1 MDYDLDLQLLRT
13 VVSVLVFVL
22 GAMLGSFLNVC
33 VYRLPRNESV
43 VRPRS
48 KCPKCGNAIAW
59 YDNVPVV
66 SWLVLGAKCR
76 QCSEPISWQ
85 YPLVEALT
93 GSLFLAVFWKFGFSI
108 ASPVYM
114 ALAAG
119 LVLITFV
126 DLTDWTIPDV
136 LTFPGMPIGIVC
148 ARAAMAVPNTRLLL
162 DNVYLSLAGLVLG
175 GGILYLLDKISLLL
189 LKKRGMGFGDVK
201 LMAMLGAFFG
211 PLGVFLIIMMASL
224 LGSVVGISMILMQ
237 RNRPDDAG
245 GHYLPFGPY
254 IALGGV
260 LYLFIGP
267 EIVQAYLAQFQAPPP
282 VMLGM

>member
-126 DLTDWTIPDV
+126 DLTDWTIPDEV
-136 LTFPGMPIGIVC
+136 TIPGMPIGIVC
-148 ARAAMAVPNTRLLL
+148 ALAAMAVPNTRLLL

-237 RNRPDDAG
+237 RNRPDDTG

>member
-13 VVSVLVFVL
+13 VVSVFVFVL

-126 DLTDWTIPDV
+126 DLTDWTIPDEV
-136 LTFPGMPIGIVC
+136 TIPGMPIGIVC
-148 ARAAMAVPNTRLLL
+148 ALAAMAVPNTRLLL

-237 RNRPDDAG
+237 RNRPDDTG